1 MRELTPW
8 PWHESLGG
16 LKAETVESYRIRRI
30 LFGMVKD
37 RCSELG
43 LTEGETF
50 RCMDRDRDGVEIQL
64 SCGTVRKLDLPYA
77 WFVEVEPVRE
87 PLAADQD
94 ASPVATG
101 LHPYPRTTMRRRAGR
116 GG

>member
-16 LKAETVESYRIRRI
+16 LKAEAVGAYRIRRI

-43 LTEGETF
+43 LTEGETIHC
-50 RCMDRDRDGVEIQL
+50 RNRDRDGVEVQL
-64 SCGTVRKLDLPYA
+64 SCGSIRKLDLPYA
-77 WFVEVEPVRE
+77 WFVQVEPVTE
-87 PLAADQD
+87 
-94 ASPVATG
+94 
-101 LHPYPRTTMRRRAGR
+101 R
-116 GG
+116 GGVEKAIVPR

>member
-1 MRELTPW
+1 MSELTPW

-16 LKAETVESYRIRRI
+16 LKAESVGSYRIRRI

-43 LTEGETF
+43 LTEGETI
-50 RCMDRDRDGVEIQL
+50 RCRNRDRDGVEVQL
-64 SCGTVRKLDLPYA
+64 SCGSVRKLDLPYA

-87 PLAADQD
+87 PLAADHE
-94 ASPVATG
+94 ASVAATRIFI
-101 LHPYPRTTMRRRAGR
+101 HIRK
-116 GG
+116 

>member
-16 LKAETVESYRIRRI
+16 LKGETVGCYRIRRI

-37 RCSELG
+37 LCSELG
-43 LTEGETF
+43 LTEGETI
-50 RCMDRDRDGVEIQL
+50 RCRNRDRDGVEIQL
-64 SCGTVRKLDLPYA
+64 SCGTVRRLDLPYA

-87 PLAADQD
+87 PSAADQE
-94 ASPVATG
+94 ASLAATR
-101 LHPYPRTTMRRRAGR
+101 LHPHARTTMHRRAGR